1 MKKTWLTTGG
11 VLTAA
16 ILLLPACAEQSGDVP
31 EVPAEEIT
39 ADIPQLSGIHAVM
52 YPLWHDAFPA
62 RNFEMIREL
71 VPQFEAPLAALDA
84 VELPGILRHKQGGWD
99 EGKAAL
105 HAAFEGL
112 NGAAEAGNEDEMLGY
127 SETFHMAYEGL
138 VRLVRPP
145 APEVDAF
152 HQLLYGLYHH
162 YGPGYDLEKIQTA
175 ADGMV
180 AAIPPL
186 QSLELPER
194 FADGED
200 QYRSAVANLSE
211 AVDALVTLLDD
222 PNRDDVQ
229 AAIDGVHDAYAE
241 IEEFFAGESHD

>member
-1 MKKTWLTTGG
+1 MRNSWMAAVGALGTTM
-11 VLTAA
+11 A
-16 ILLLPACAEQSGDVP
+16 LLSACAEQSGSVP
-31 EVPAEEIT
+31 EVPVEEIT
-39 ADIPQLSGIHAVM
+39 AEVSQLSDIHEVM

-62 RNFEMIREL
+62 QDFEMIREL
-71 VPQFEAPLAALDA
+71 VPQFAEPLAALDA
-84 VELPGILRHKQGGWD
+84 VELPGILQDKQEGWD
-99 EGKAAL
+99 EGKVAL
-105 HAAFEGL
+105 MAAFEGL
-112 NGAAEAGNEDEMLGY
+112 SGAAEAGNEEEMLGY

-152 HQLLYGLYHH
+152 HQLLYGVYHH

-175 ADGMV
+175 ATDMV

-194 FADGED
+194 FADRQD
-200 QYRSAVANLSE
+200 QYQSAVTALSG
-211 AVDALVTLLDD
+211 AVDDLVAQLEN

-229 AAIDGVHDAYAE
+229 AAINGVHDAYAE
-241 IEEFFAGESHD
+241 IEEFFAGGSHD